1 MAYHNIENWKHL
13 VVSANTTMQAA
24 LENIEKSGY
33 QIAFAVDAD
42 NQFNGVI
49 SDGDIR
55 RFILKGAILSD
66 PIKKIINKNC
76 EKCSIDVNGSL
87 AFNEKKGIL
96 TLPIVDQQG
105 KLVGAISQSKQTSD
119 NNLDCPFVIMAG
131 GKGKRLQPLT
141 KEIPKPLVLIDGQ
154 PMMLHIIEKAKK
166 EGFDKFII
174 SLNHMGD
181 KIKSWFGDGSK
192 FEVRIDYVEEKEP
205 LGTAGAL
212 GLLTKSYKNVFV
224 TNCDIISSVS
234 YSDILEFHLKHRRNA
249 TMAVKHYKIV
259 NPYGVVQVDGFEI
272 SGFAEKPVY
281 TSLINAGMYVI
292 DCNVLDLIRHNER
305 LDMPELFS
313 EAIKNKLSAAVYP
326 LHEDWVDVGIPS
338 ELAAVRS
345 KMGNKIE

>member
-1 MAYHNIENWKHL
+1 MLYH
-13 VVSANTTMQAA
+13 
-24 LENIEKSGY
+24 
-33 QIAFAVDAD
+33 
-42 NQFNGVI
+42 
-49 SDGDIR
+49 
-55 RFILKGAILSD
+55 
-66 PIKKIINKNC
+66 
-76 EKCSIDVNGSL
+76 VNGSL

-105 KLVGAISQSKQTSD
+105 KLVKTNSQSKQTSD

-131 GKGKRLQPLT
+131 GKGKRLQHLT

-192 FEVRIDYVEEKEP
+192 FGVRIDYVEEKEP

-234 YSDILEFHLKHRRNA
+234 YSDILEFHLKHRRN
-249 TMAVKHYKIV
+249 TMAVGI
-259 NPYGVVQVDGFEI
+259 
-272 SGFAEKPVY
+272 
-281 TSLINAGMYVI
+281 
-292 DCNVLDLIRHNER
+292 
-305 LDMPELFS
+305 
-313 EAIKNKLSAAVYP
+313 IKL
-326 LHEDWVDVGIPS
+326 
-338 ELAAVRS
+338 
-345 KMGNKIE
+345 

>member
-1 MAYHNIENWKHL
+1 
-13 VVSANTTMQAA
+13 
-24 LENIEKSGY
+24 
-33 QIAFAVDAD
+33 
-42 NQFNGVI
+42 
-49 SDGDIR
+49 
-55 RFILKGAILSD
+55 
-66 PIKKIINKNC
+66 
-76 EKCSIDVNGSL
+76 
-87 AFNEKKGIL
+87 
-96 TLPIVDQQG
+96 
-105 KLVGAISQSKQTSD
+105 
-119 NNLDCPFVIMAG
+119 
-131 GKGKRLQPLT
+131 
-141 KEIPKPLVLIDGQ
+141 
-154 PMMLHIIEKAKK
+154 MMLHIIEKAKK

-192 FEVRIDYVEEKEP
+192 FGVRIDYVEEKEP

>member
-1 MAYHNIENWKHL
+1 MAYYNIENWKHL

-55 RFILKGAILSD
+55 RFILKRAILSD

-131 GKGKRLQPLT
+131 GKGKRLQPSRR
-141 KEIPKPLVLIDGQ
+141 
-154 PMMLHIIEKAKK
+154 
-166 EGFDKFII
+166 KF
-174 SLNHMGD
+174 LNL
-181 KIKSWFGDGSK
+181 WF
-192 FEVRIDYVEEKEP
+192 
-205 LGTAGAL
+205 
-212 GLLTKSYKNVFV
+212 
-224 TNCDIISSVS
+224 
-234 YSDILEFHLKHRRNA
+234 
-249 TMAVKHYKIV
+249 
-259 NPYGVVQVDGFEI
+259 
-272 SGFAEKPVY
+272 
-281 TSLINAGMYVI
+281 
-292 DCNVLDLIRHNER
+292 
-305 LDMPELFS
+305 
-313 EAIKNKLSAAVYP
+313 
-326 LHEDWVDVGIPS
+326 
-338 ELAAVRS
+338 
-345 KMGNKIE
+345 